1 MGGNNMKKLILFLIV
16 AILAS
21 CSASQKGYNYK
32 NHINKQ
38 QKMYKQT
45 KRVNKGKNQLQH
57 QCSPKKHR

>member
-1 MGGNNMKKLILFLIV
+1 MGRNIMKKLILFLIV

-21 CSASQKGYNYK
+21 CSAPQKGYNYK
-32 NHINKQ
+32 HHNGRQ

>member
-1 MGGNNMKKLILFLIV
+1 MGRNIMKKLIFFLIV
-16 AILAS
+16 VILAS
-21 CSASQKGYNYK
+21 CSAPQKGYNYK
-32 NHINKQ
+32 HHNGRQ

>member
-1 MGGNNMKKLILFLIV
+1 MGRNIMKKLILFLIV
-16 AILAS
+16 AVLAS
-21 CSASQKGYNYK
+21 CSAPQKGYNYK
-32 NHINKQ
+32 HHNGRQ

>member
-1 MGGNNMKKLILFLIV
+1 MGGNIMKKLILFLIV
-16 AILAS
+16 AVLVS
-21 CSASQKGYNYK
+21 CSAPQKGYNYK
-32 NHINKQ
+32 HHSNRQ

>member
-1 MGGNNMKKLILFLIV
+1 MGRNIMKKLIFFLIV
-16 AILAS
+16 IVFAS
-21 CSASQKGYNYK
+21 CSAPQKGYNYK
-32 NHINKQ
+32 HHSNRQ

>member
-1 MGGNNMKKLILFLIV
+1 MGRNSMKKLILFLIIAV
-16 AILAS
+16 LAS
-21 CSASQKGYNYK
+21 CSAPQKGYNYK
-32 NHINKQ
+32 HHNGRQ